1 MSTKAQAEIER
12 IMATIS
18 QAIVD
23 HRLPPGTRL
32 IESKLVEA
40 LVANRNHVRAA
51 LQRLAAETKVVSIL
65 ANRGAIVAQPS
76 IKEARDI
83 FETRTV
89 LERAIVS
96 LATRNLNARN
106 KNRLLKQLEQEKL
119 AIEAKDRQQMI
130 RESGRFHALLAEI
143 GGNTVLAELLDSLIK
158 RTSLIIALYQ
168 GTPDV
173 QCTLEEHQAL
183 AHAILAGDEAS
194 AMQLND
200 VHMHT
205 IESHL
210 LLSESSPNVD
220 IKAALSTTVC

>member
-12 IMATIS
+12 IMTSIS

-32 IESKLVEA
+32 VESKLVEA
-40 LVANRNHVRAA
+40 LQANRNHVRAA

-96 LATRNLNARN
+96 LATRNLSARN
-106 KNRLLKQLEQEKL
+106 KNRLLKQIEKEKL
-119 AIEAKDRQQMI
+119 AIDAKDRQQMI
-130 RESGRFHALLAEI
+130 RESGRFHTLLAEI
-143 GGNTVLAELLDSLIK
+143 AGNTVLGELLDGLIK

-173 QCTLEEHQAL
+173 QCTLGEHQAL
-183 AHAILAGDEAS
+183 AHAILAGDESLAL
-194 AMQLND
+194 QLND

-210 LLSESSPNVD
+210 LLNETSPSVD
-220 IKAALSTTVC
+220 LKTALSVS